1 MNFTQSATVPQASD
15 ARRAA
20 SGHAPGA
27 ARSLASLRP
36 GQSGTVRALH
46 HALQGQG
53 RRRLMDLGLTP
64 GTTVLAERAGL
75 FRDPVAYRIRGT
87 LIAIRRD
94 QAGFILI
101 FG

>member
-1 MNFTQSATVPQASD
+1 MNFIRSTAVPQALD
-15 ARRAA
+15 AHRTTP
-20 SGHAPGA
+20 GHASGA

-36 GQSGTVRALH
+36 GQSGTVRSLH
-46 HALQGQG
+46 PALQGQG

-64 GTTVLAERAGL
+64 GTTVCAERAGL

-94 QAGFILI
+94 QADFILI

>member
-1 MNFTQSATVPQASD
+1 MKRTRSTTVPHASD
-15 ARRAA
+15 DR
-20 SGHAPGA
+20 HAPSGA
-27 ARSLASLRP
+27 ATRSLASLRP
-36 GQSGTVRALH
+36 GQAATVRAFD

-64 GTTVLAERAGL
+64 GTTVRAERAGL

-94 QAGFILI
+94 QANFILI

>member
-1 MNFTQSATVPQASD
+1 MNFIRSATVPQASD
-15 ARRAA
+15 ARRTT
-20 SGHAPGA
+20 SGHAPDA

-46 HALQGQG
+46 PALQGQG

-64 GTTVLAERAGL
+64 GTTVRAERAGL

-94 QAGFILI
+94 QADFILI